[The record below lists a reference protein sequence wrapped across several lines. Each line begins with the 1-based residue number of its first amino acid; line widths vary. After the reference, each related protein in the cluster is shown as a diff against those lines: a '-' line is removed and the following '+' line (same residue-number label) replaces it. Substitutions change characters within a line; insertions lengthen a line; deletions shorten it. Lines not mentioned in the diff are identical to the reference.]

1 MEKFQK
7 TYPDLQ
13 YHATKA
19 NVNECELKL
28 IKEIESVKLEIEEVK
43 KETKEIESRLSK
55 KIKKIQALIPSSCFL
70 SI

>member
-43 KETKEIESRLSK
+43 KESYQKKLEIKAGKEQNFDNIIEDSGE
-55 KIKKIQALIPSSCFL
+55 
-70 SI
+70 